1 MLTSAVSNMNRVLSE
16 EEKLEQ
22 LDQLWDMYASG
33 SRSELFNSLCILPT
47 EDLILYE
54 TNNIG
59 HEIMVGFLVDYRQS
73 YGNL

>member
-1 MLTSAVSNMNRVLSE
+1 MLTSAVSNMNQVLSE

-33 SRSELFNSLCILPT
+33 CNSELFDRLCILST
-47 EDLILYE
+47 EELVSYE
-54 TNNIG
+54 TNNIF